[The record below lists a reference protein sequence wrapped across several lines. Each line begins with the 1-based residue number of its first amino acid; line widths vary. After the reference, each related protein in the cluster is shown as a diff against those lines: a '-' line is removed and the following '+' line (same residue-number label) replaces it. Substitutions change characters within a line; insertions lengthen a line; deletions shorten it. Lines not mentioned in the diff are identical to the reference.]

1 MEEATESEQISE
13 SFTCAVCLKVAVF
26 LLQRCLI
33 QAHFCG
39 HVSCF
44 WCCQHSMHMR
54 SESHCPLCRHPYH
67 HFPAICHTLH
77 FLLKKLYPVSYNRR
91 NIQTLEDEKHST
103 LGFSL
108 DIDSLVT
115 SEEINNLKNVGQSS
129 NSSFEDE
136 FSVDV
141 YNTRAKKL
149 KESSSR
155 TYKQISVSDVLC
167 AACKQLLFRPVVLNC
182 GHVYCEGCIT
192 VPTEGM
198 LKCQV
203 CECRHPS
210 GFPKVCRELDHFL
223 EEEFSSEY
231 ALRRSVI
238 QQNQEQKQSTD
249 SPNALT
255 KSPMLSFPTK
265 ENFLKW
271 LSVHESKFH
280 DGVGCDLCGMCPI
293 YGDRYRCKDCTEIC
307 GYDLCGDCY
316 STGSK
321 LPGRFNQKH
330 TPTHRLELVKS
341 TKNRNR
347 DVIYRLLSGQL
358 TVVPSIASRGE
369 SSLNNNGSPNLQS
382 PLEEDSVPSATS
394 EDQSD
399 NQPPI

>member
-1 MEEATESEQISE
+1 MEEDAESEQFSDN
-13 SFTCAVCLKVAVF
+13 FTCAVCLDVLYKPIVLV
-26 LLQRCLI
+26 
-33 QAHFCG
+33 CG

-54 SESHCPLCRHPYH
+54 SESHCPLCRNPYH

-77 FLLKKLYPVSYNRR
+77 FLLKKLYPISYNRR

-115 SEEINNLKNVGQSS
+115 SEEKNSLEKVGQSS
-129 NSSFEDE
+129 NVSFEDE
-136 FSVDV
+136 FSVDC
-141 YNTRAKKL
+141 YTKTKKL

-155 TYKQISVSDVLC
+155 TYKQISVSDVPC

-182 GHVYCEGCIT
+182 GHVYCEGCVTI
-192 VPTEGM
+192 PTEGM

-203 CECRHPS
+203 CKCRHPS

-223 EEEFSSEY
+223 EEQFSSEY
-231 ALRRSVI
+231 ALRRSII
-238 QQNQEQKQSTD
+238 QQKQEQNQSTNSSND
-249 SPNALT
+249 TSTQSP
-255 KSPMLSFPTK
+255 KLSFPTK
-265 ENFLKW
+265 ENFLQW
-271 LSVHESKFH
+271 LTAHDSKLH
-280 DGVGCDLCGMCPI
+280 DCVGCDVCGMCPI
-293 YGDRYRCKDCTEIC
+293 LGDRYRCKDCTEKC

-316 STGSK
+316 KTGSK

-341 TKNRNR
+341 IRNRNA
-347 DVIYRLLSGQL
+347 IYRLLRGQL
-358 TVVPSIASRGE
+358 AIVSSRSEPS
-369 SSLNNNGSPNLQS
+369 LNNGSPNLPFP
-382 PLEEDSVPSATS
+382 PLEEDSVSSASS

-399 NQPPI
+399 NQPLI